1 MKYVI
6 DSSVAFK
13 WEVVEVD
20 SDKARRL
27 RDAFRNGSHELLAP
41 DLFTSEIANSLLVAQ
56 RGGRFTKG
64 DYPTHLANILATL
77 PRLHPT
83 LPLLPRVTAITSAFQ
98 VSVYDCL
105 YVALAEREQCE
116 LVTAVGKL
124 IKIMQGTFPFL
135 VPLASMP

>member
-27 RDAFRNGSHELLAP
+27 RDAFRNGIHKLLAP
-41 DLFTSEIANSLLVAQ
+41 DLFPSEVANSLLVAE
-56 RGGRFTKG
+56 RGGRFPKG
-64 DYPTHLANILATL
+64 DYPTHLANVLATL
-77 PRLHPT
+77 PHLHQT
-83 LPLLPRVTAITSAFQ
+83 IPLLPRVTAITSAFQ

-105 YVALAEREQCE
+105 YVALAERENCE
-116 LVTAVGKL
+116 LVTADSKL
-124 IKIMQGTFPFL
+124 VKNLQGAFPFI
-135 VPLASMP
+135 VPLASLP